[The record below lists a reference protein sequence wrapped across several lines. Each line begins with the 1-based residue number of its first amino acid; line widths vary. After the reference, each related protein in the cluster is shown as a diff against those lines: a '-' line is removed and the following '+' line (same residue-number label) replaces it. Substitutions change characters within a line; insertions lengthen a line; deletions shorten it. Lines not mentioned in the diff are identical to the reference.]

1 MSEQQNGQDP
11 AEVAAAKQEA
21 AEHVVTRVS
30 SWDEGAE
37 PEVVRRDLEEGMAQA
52 QVRVEETELDGMAQD
67 IHDDGRTESPD
78 AE

>member
-1 MSEQQNGQDP
+1 MNEQQNDQDP

-21 AEHVVTRVS
+21 AAHVVERVG

-52 QVRVEETELDGMAQD
+52 QVRVDEAELDGMAQD
-67 IHDDGRTESPD
+67 IHDEGRTGTPD
-78 AE
+78 AG